1 MAIDRR
7 SLLLGAPLALAA
19 TAAARSLGQ
28 PAENFLGAAYR
39 TADGSFGASILDRAG
54 QAAREITLPGRGHD
68 LTYCPVNRIAVVFA
82 RRPGSFAVS
91 LSIDG
96 RQPDKVFHAPED
108 RHFYG
113 HGVFSP
119 DGALLYATE
128 NDFENARGVIG
139 IYDVAAGFQRIGEW
153 STHGLGP
160 HDLALIPQQGCLVV
174 ANGGHREHPDFG
186 HGRRILN
193 RGSFETSLVFLDLKT
208 GDLREQHMVASA
220 GRLSLRHLDT
230 GGRGLVVL
238 GAQAMEDPEAPLLFT
253 GRLGEPIRPLSL
265 HEAQRALGGYVSSVA
280 MDAEGRWAA
289 VTSSRTGQ
297 ALVIDLSRQ
306 AIVSQRQ
313 IADISGIASGPAV
326 DGFLY
331 SSGHGWIGSLSSSG
345 NRPERHFPREWDNHL
360 IAFSVEGA

>member
-7 SLLLGAPLALAA
+7 CLLLGAPLVLAA
-19 TAAARSLGQ
+19 TAAARSSEQREERL
-28 PAENFLGAAYR
+28 LGAASR
-39 TADGSFGASILDRAG
+39 AADGSFGASILDSEGRAI
-54 QAAREITLPGRGHD
+54 REVILPGRGHD

-96 RQPDKVFHAPED
+96 RQPDRVFHAPEG

-128 NDFENARGVIG
+128 NDFETARGVIG
-139 IYDVAAGFQRIGEW
+139 IYDVAAGFLRIGEW

-186 HGRRILN
+186 GGRRILN
-193 RGSFETSLVFLDLKT
+193 PGSFETSLVFLDLKT
-208 GDLREQHMVASA
+208 GDLRERHLVASA
-220 GRLSLRHLDT
+220 GRISLRHLDT
-230 GGRGLVVL
+230 GGRGLVIL

-253 GRLGEPIRPLSL
+253 GRLGKTIRPLSL
-265 HEAQRALGGYVSSVA
+265 FGAQRALGGYVSSVA
-280 MDAEGRWAA
+280 MDADGRWAA

-297 ALVIDLSRQ
+297 ALVIDLDRQ
-306 AIVSQRQ
+306 TIVSQRQ
-313 IADISGIASGPAV
+313 IDDISGIASGPAV
-326 DGFLY
+326 DGFVY
-331 SSGHGWIGSLSSSG
+331 SSGHGWIGSLSSTAG
-345 NRPERHFPREWDNHL
+345 LPRRQFPREWDNHL
-360 IAFSVEGA
+360 IAFSIER